1 MRATQRVL
9 TTIWMAVLAC
19 TLSIGAK
26 AEGFYFGAGAYE
38 TEIDVD
44 VLNDNEYVPAGFVGY
59 QFLDTN
65 FLMLS
70 AELGYYDL
78 GDFSENNIEIDASA
92 FTLAGVAYLP
102 IGPFFEIY
110 AKAGIAAVQA
120 DVEIGGNKEDFD
132 DEEFFGGVGFAFDI
146 FDTIDIYA
154 EYLQFDSELDSEM
167 IGIGIRLDLF

>member
-1 MRATQRVL
+1 MRALGRVL
-9 TTIWMAVLAC
+9 PTIWMAVLAS
-19 TLSIGAK
+19 TISIGAQ

-38 TEIDVD
+38 TEVDIDVLD
-44 VLNDNEYVPAGFVGY
+44 DSEYVPAGFVGY

-78 GDFSENNIEIDASA
+78 GDFSKNNVEVESSA

-110 AKAGIAAVQA
+110 VKAGVAAVQA
-120 DVEIGGNKEDFD
+120 EVEVGGNKEDFD
-132 DEEFFGGVGFAFDI
+132 DEELFGGVGFAFDI

-167 IGIGIRLDLF
+167 IGVGIRLDLF

>member
-1 MRATQRVL
+1 MRALGRVL
-9 TTIWMAVLAC
+9 PTIWMAVLAS
-19 TLSIGAK
+19 TISIGAQ

-38 TEIDVD
+38 TEVDIDVLD
-44 VLNDNEYVPAGFVGY
+44 DSEYVPAGFVGY

-78 GDFSENNIEIDASA
+78 GDFDNRRVEIESSA
-92 FTLAGVAYLP
+92 VTLAGVAYLP
-102 IGPFFEIY
+102 IGPFFEVY
-110 AKAGIAAVQA
+110 AKAGIAAVKA
-120 DVEIGGNKEDFD
+120 EIEIDGDTNDFD

-154 EYLQFDSELDSEM
+154 EYLQFDSELESEM